1 LRALIQRVSQASVE
15 VEKKVVGNINSGLV
29 VLLGITHNDSI
40 KDSKYIINKV
50 INLRIFGNESNDNF
64 EKSLLD
70 TKNQILIISQ
80 FTLYAELKK
89 GRRPSFAESAKSDIA
104 EKIYDDFIKEIQK
117 ENLTIQTGIFGAKM
131 KVHIVNEGPVTI
143 MLDSNN

>member
-80 FTLYAELKK
+80 FTLYAEVKK

-131 KVHIVNEGPVTI
+131 KVNIVNEGPVTI

>member
-1 LRALIQRVSQASVE
+1 MRALIQRVSQASVE